1 MSELVTTWGYTITDA
16 AKLAPMLTPEEYNAL
31 TAYKYSGDVR
41 IEPTVE
47 AASLA
52 VRNYCGWHVYPSRAC
67 RWSGY
72 AGLSPA
78 VSRNG
83 AEILIQLPAKYVTSI
98 VSVKIGGFYVSDYIL
113 ETNGLLHVI
122 NNCAPTYAPIIV
134 EYVAGLPEALMGAL
148 RELVGHRVT
157 HAMANSYG
165 IASEASGGVSIT
177 YSQNWS
183 NSARATA
190 LADDNKEVLE
200 PYRLQG
206 VF

>member
-41 IEPTVE
+41 IEPNVE

-72 AGLSPA
+72 AGMSRE

-83 AEILIQLPAKYVTSI
+83 AEILIQLPAKYVTGI
-98 VSVKIGGFYVSDYIL
+98 QSVKIGDSYTTAYLF
-113 ETNGLLHVI
+113 ETNGLLHII
-122 NNCAPTYAPIIV
+122 NQFAAEYTPITV
-134 EYVAGLPEALMGAL
+134 EYTAGLPDTLMSAL
-148 RELVGHRVT
+148 RELVGHSIT
-157 HAMANSYG
+157 HALASSYG

-183 NSARATA
+183 NSARSTA
-190 LADDNKEVLE
+190 LADDNKDVLQ

>member
-31 TAYKYSGDVR
+31 TACKYSGDVR

-52 VRNYCGWHVYPSRAC
+52 VRNYCGWHVYPSRTC

-83 AEILIQLPAKYVTSI
+83 IEILIQLPAKYVTSI
-98 VSVKIGGFYVSDYIL
+98 VSVKIGDFYVFNYIL

-122 NNCAPTYAPIIV
+122 NICAPTYAPIIV
-134 EYVAGLPEALMGAL
+134 EYVAGLPETLMGAL